1 MKITKIKENCLYVND
16 LERSRHFYHNKLGL
30 PMISHVE
37 GRHIF
42 FRAGSSVLL
51 CFLPEV
57 TKAESKLPPH
67 FAYGPQHLAF
77 EVAAGE
83 YVQWKE
89 KLHEQDIG
97 VVHEQHWRDDLY
109 SMYFHDPDGHL
120 LEIVPPGIWE

>member
-1 MKITKIKENCLYVND
+1 MEITQIKENCLYVSD
-16 LERSRHFYHNKLGL
+16 LDCSRYFYHQQLHFPL
-30 PMISHVE
+30 ISQVE

-42 FRAGSSVLL
+42 FRAGSSILL

-57 TKAESKLPPH
+57 TQAETKLPPH
-67 FAYGPQHLAF
+67 FAHGPQHLAF

-83 YVQWKE
+83 YAAWKKHLRSQGIE
-89 KLHEQDIG
+89 IIY
-97 VVHEQHWRDDLY
+97 EQHWKDRLY